1 MVILPKPMNRNP
13 HQSPE
18 EADPVWDLLDQAPA
32 PEASPRFVA
41 DTLRA
46 ARISASRPPWWRR
59 ILSPAPATGLAA
71 ATAAVVTMVI
81 LLQSG
86 GDPAGSSVVR
96 YDSTQAETIQEVV
109 ETEILLAAADDL
121 SEFSDQELVA
131 LIGF

>member
-1 MVILPKPMNRNP
+1 MNRNP

-18 EADPVWDLLDQAPA
+18 EADPVWDLLAQAPP

-46 ARISASRPPWWRR
+46 ARMSASRRPWWKR
-59 ILSPAPATGLAA
+59 ILSPVPATGLTA
-71 ATAAVVTMVI
+71 ATAAVVAMVI
-81 LLQSG
+81 LWQPG
-86 GDPAGSSVVR
+86 ADPAGSASVR
-96 YDSTQAETIQEVV
+96 YDTAQAETIQEVA